1 MAVAPAKTVFRT
13 PYEQR
18 IITAQAGGSYVEGKK
33 IQVRSVPLWA
43 RWVLT
48 NSQKWS
54 LFGETKGNSPFGEF
68 GSNLSQ
74 NASLPKGQSYVAE
87 GIAFRFINRLRTAG
101 TLKPTTTAILT
112 AARRFFDGCIF
123 EVSREN
129 DTKEVYFKGSQLRS
143 TWGEV
148 VDEGQD
154 FAATAAAGTTP
165 SNPSWGPEQEC
176 VKGFYRFGVPLV
188 FGQQVTFDF
197 NITSEYAPAASLIG
211 DASDT
216 GTGYAGFEVFLL
228 GARTKII
235 TA

>member
-1 MAVAPAKTVFRT
+1 MPTMPAKTVFRT

-18 IITAQAGGSYVEGKK
+18 ILTAQAGGSYVDGKK

-48 NSQKWS
+48 NANKWS

-87 GIAFRFINRLRTAG
+87 GIAFRFINRLRTTG
-101 TLKPTTTAILT
+101 TLKPTTSAMLT
-112 AARRFFDGCIF
+112 LARRFFDGCIF

-148 VDEGQD
+148 VNEGAD

-165 SNPSWGPEQEC
+165 SNPSWGAEQET

-197 NITSEYAPAASLIG
+197 NIQAEYAPDSALIG
-211 DASDT
+211 DATDAGS
-216 GTGYAGFEVFLL
+216 GYSGFEVFLL
-228 GARTKII
+228 GARTKIV